1 MPTFAYLRGLP
12 LRARKNLFCSCLRLT
27 VTPLQ
32 SCLCCS
38 NSRLFCSNCACCCS
52 PVHFRVSSLCFTI
65 YGHSSTSDSHNLI
78 WRKPTEKCRLPLSIT
93 CSQSHTLRKTIC
105 SRRLRNLGFK
115 IYVILWFSFLRE
127 MQIIFLV
134 GYKICN
140 IALDCNVG
148 LFNYKFW

>member
-1 MPTFAYLRGLP
+1 MPTARNRSTMLNQSSGSAGMTFAYLCGLP
-12 LRARKNLFCSCLRLT
+12 LWARKNLFCSYLRLT

-93 CSQSHTLRKTIC
+93 CSISYPEKNYLFEKASK
-105 SRRLRNLGFK
+105 SRF
-115 IYVILWFSFLRE
+115 
-127 MQIIFLV
+127 
-134 GYKICN
+134 
-140 IALDCNVG
+140 
-148 LFNYKFW
+148 